1 MNKLHQELM
10 KKSKIIA
17 ITKKKLRQE
26 QLRISNMSKNMK
38 LLDFKPIQ
46 VDIDYLRQIKN
57 QNESQVALSALV
69 TKLQR
74 YIFDV
79 EQTGLKEQ
87 YKHHDTNENFETY
100 DIDNDENLNL
110 GNSQELEASLKNLQ
124 HLQSS
129 IEQYE
134 QSQDHN
140 IEISIDEEG
149 EESENEQESD
159 YQQPIESYA
168 QQYQKKKSR

>member
-1 MNKLHQELM
+1 
-10 KKSKIIA
+10 
-17 ITKKKLRQE
+17 
-26 QLRISNMSKNMK
+26 MK

-46 VDIDYLRQIKN
+46 VDIDYLRQIKT

-69 TKLQR
+69 TKLQQ

-79 EQTGLKEQ
+79 EQTALKEQ
-87 YKHHDTNENFETY
+87 YDHHDTNEDFETY
-100 DIDNDENLNL
+100 DMDNDENLNL

-124 HLQSS
+124 HLQNS

-149 EESENEQESD
+149 EESENEHELEYTQSVG
-159 YQQPIESYA
+159 SYA
-168 QQYQKKKSR
+168 KQYQKKKSR